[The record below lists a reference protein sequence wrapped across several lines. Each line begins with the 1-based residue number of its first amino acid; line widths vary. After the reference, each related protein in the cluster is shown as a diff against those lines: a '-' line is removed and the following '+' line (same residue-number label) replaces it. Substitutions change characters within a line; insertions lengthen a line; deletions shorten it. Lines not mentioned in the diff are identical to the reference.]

1 MNKEYLG
8 DAVYIEV
15 NRFGDIILTTED
27 GVNVTNRIVLEPSVL
42 EAFENY
48 LRRLRR
54 ELENNASDPDSAKA
68 GG

>member
-8 DAVYIEV
+8 DAVYCEV
-15 NRFGDIILTTED
+15 DRFGDIILTTED
-27 GVNVTNRIVLEPSVL
+27 GVNVTNRIVLEPTVL

-54 ELENNASDPDSAKA
+54 ELAQDQSDSATAKT
-68 GG
+68 

>member
-27 GVNVTNRIVLEPSVL
+27 GVNVTNRIVLEPTVL

-54 ELENNASDPDSAKA
+54 ELAQDQSDSATAKT
-68 GG
+68 

>member
-8 DAVYIEV
+8 DAVYCEV
-15 NRFGDIILTTED
+15 DRFGDIILTTED
-27 GVNVTNRIVLEPSVL
+27 GVNVTNRIVLETTVL

-54 ELENNASDPDSAKA
+54 ELAQDQSDSATVKT
-68 GG
+68 